1 MQLSAFCGKK
11 YEIWQESG
19 EDQSKSIESRMHL
32 EFRLGGPQGLRGP
45 NSGGCPSSRIYGQTA
60 EDTEFVFLFEFLP
73 LARPS
78 NLVYPV
84 THIRHFL
91 QDGGLSKLR
100 YFLGYLIYYKYSAVM
115 HNEDV
120 KNYDKYV
127 RKLKMCSAQ
136 NCNN

>member
-11 YEIWQESG
+11 HEIWQESG
-19 EDQSKSIESRMHL
+19 EDQSKSIESRRHL
-32 EFRLGGPQGLRGP
+32 EFRLGGP

-60 EDTEFVFLFEFLP
+60 EDTEIVLLFDVLP

-91 QDGGLSKLR
+91 QDGGLSKFPWLSD
-100 YFLGYLIYYKYSAVM
+100 I
-115 HNEDV
+115 
-120 KNYDKYV
+120 
-127 RKLKMCSAQ
+127 
-136 NCNN
+136 